1 MFQLEGIS
9 AGYGETTVLRA
20 VDLTVPAS
28 SVVALLGPNGAG
40 KTTLLRV
47 ACGLLRPSAGTIRL
61 DDDDITSVAAHRR
74 TALGCC
80 FVAGGRG
87 VFPSLTVRENLG
99 LFARNADA
107 SDGIERAVDAFPR
120 LGERLTQLAGTMSGG
135 EQQMLG
141 LARAYLQNPRIV
153 LLDEVSMGLA
163 PKVIEEIFIFL
174 RRLADQGVSLLVV
187 EQYVNLALEF
197 SDHVSILNRGRIT
210 FAGLPADLAGEDVFD
225 HYVAA
230 PGFVAATS

>member
-1 MFQLEGIS
+1 MFELSGIS
-9 AGYGETTVLRA
+9 AGYGETTVLRE
-20 VDLTVPAS
+20 VDLMVPAS

-47 ACGLLRPSAGTIRL
+47 ACGLLRPSAGAVRL
-61 DDDDITSVAAHRR
+61 AGTEITALPPPGR

-80 FVAGGRG
+80 FVPGGRG
-87 VFPSLTVRENLG
+87 TFPSLTVRENLG
-99 LFARNADA
+99 LFARRDGAL
-107 SDGIERAVDAFPR
+107 DGIERAVEAFPR
-120 LGERLTQLAGTMSGG
+120 LGERLGQLAGTLSGG

-163 PKVIEEIFIFL
+163 PKVIEEIFLFL
-174 RRLADQGVSLLVV
+174 RRLADDGVSLLVV

-197 SDHVSILNRGRIT
+197 ADQVSILNRGRIT
-210 FAGLPADLAGEDVFD
+210 FAGDPADLAGEDIFD

-230 PGFVAATS
+230 PGFVA